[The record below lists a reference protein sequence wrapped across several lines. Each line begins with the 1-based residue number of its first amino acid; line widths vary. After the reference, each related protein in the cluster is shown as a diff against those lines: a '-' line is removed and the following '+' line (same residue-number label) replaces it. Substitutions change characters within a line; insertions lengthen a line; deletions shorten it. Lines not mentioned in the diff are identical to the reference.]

1 MALSP
6 YDDTTAELTDE
17 VVEVTLPSK
26 TYRLNAETGHI
37 EGFIDDDDA
46 LQQFIEKALRTARLR
61 FLIYDD
67 QYGSELEDLIG
78 ADVTPEYLETE
89 IPQVISDALV
99 YDDRISEVTDFEL
112 TRDGDKL
119 YVNFSVVKS
128 DGLILTVEEV
138 AVNGN

>member
-6 YDDTTAELTDE
+6 YDDTTVEITEEE
-17 VVEVTLPSK
+17 VITPQPSK

-37 EGFIDDDDA
+37 EGFIDGDDA
-46 LQQFIEKALRTARLR
+46 LQQFIAKAIRTPRLR
-61 FLIYDD
+61 YLIYDD

-89 IPQVISDALV
+89 IPQIISDALV

-112 TRDGDKL
+112 SRDDDRL
-119 YVNFSVVKS
+119 YVNFTVVKS
-128 DGLILTVEEV
+128 DGQILTVEEV
-138 AVNGN
+138 PINGD